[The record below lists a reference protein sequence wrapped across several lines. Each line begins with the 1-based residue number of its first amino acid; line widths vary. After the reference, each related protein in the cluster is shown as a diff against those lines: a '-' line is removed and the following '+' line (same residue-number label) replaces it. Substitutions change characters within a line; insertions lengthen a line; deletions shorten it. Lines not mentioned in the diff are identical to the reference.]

1 VYREA
6 VGRLT
11 VRRPVAR
18 LTAGR
23 STTRRPDALAVEEP
37 MELRVDGR
45 PLAVTMRTPGHDV
58 ELAHGFLLTEGVI
71 AAADEVTAA
80 RYCDS
85 VDDSGANTYNVLDV
99 TLAPGVAPPAAGV
112 ERNFYTT
119 SSCGVCGKASLDAVR
134 LRTRFSPAA
143 DAARV
148 DATTLYSLPD
158 ALRAAQR
165 IFDSTGGLHASGLFS
180 SDGTAFVVREDV
192 GRHNAVDKVLG
203 WALLHGR
210 VPASG
215 CVLMVSGRASFELV
229 QKAAMAGVPVLAA
242 VSAPSSLAV
251 ELAADTGMTLVGFL
265 RGTSMNV
272 YAGAERIV
280 DGASES
286 VGRSRHTNNRR
297 VSPPRH
303 GSRAVPATPTAD

>member
-1 VYREA
+1 MA
-6 VGRLT
+6 
-11 VRRPVAR
+11 
-18 LTAGR
+18 AGR
-23 STTRRPDALAVEEP
+23 PPTRRPDSLAAEEP

-71 AAADEVTAA
+71 TAADDLAAA

-85 VDDSGANTYNVLDV
+85 VDDTGANTYNVLDV
-99 TLAPGVAPPAAGV
+99 ALAPGVAPPAAGV

-143 DAARV
+143 DPVRVAA
-148 DATTLYSLPD
+148 DILYALPD
-158 ALRAAQR
+158 ALRGAQR
-165 IFDSTGGLHASGLFS
+165 VFDSTGGLHAAGLFAA
-180 SDGTAFVVREDV
+180 DGTPLVVREDV

-210 VPASG
+210 VPATG

-229 QKAAMAGVPVLAA
+229 QKAVMAGVPVLAA

-251 ELAADTGMTLVGFL
+251 ALAVEAGTTLVGFL
-265 RGTSMNV
+265 RGHAMNV
-272 YAGAERIV
+272 YAGAGRIV
-280 DGASES
+280 DGRMADHAS
-286 VGRSRHTNNRR
+286 VARGLAH
-297 VSPPRH
+297 
-303 GSRAVPATPTAD
+303 

>member
-1 VYREA
+1 
-6 VGRLT
+6 
-11 VRRPVAR
+11 
-18 LTAGR
+18 
-23 STTRRPDALAVEEP
+23 

-45 PLAVTMRTPGHDV
+45 PLAVTMRTPGDDV

-71 AAADEVTAA
+71 TGAGELAAA

-85 VDDSGANTYNVLDV
+85 VDDTGANTYNVLDV

-134 LRTRFSPAA
+134 LRTRFPPAG
-143 DAARV
+143 DSVRV
-148 DATTLYSLPD
+148 DAEMLYGLPD
-158 ALRAAQR
+158 ALRRDQR
-165 IFDSTGGLHASGLFS
+165 LFDSTGGLHAAGLFTA
-180 SDGTAFVVREDV
+180 DGSPLVVREDV

-210 VPASG
+210 VPAAG
-215 CVLMVSGRASFELV
+215 HVLMVSGRASFELV

-251 ELAADTGMTLVGFL
+251 ELAVDSGITLVGFL
-265 RGTSMNV
+265 RGTAMNV
-272 YAGAERIV
+272 YSGAERIV
-280 DGASES
+280 DADTPQ
-286 VGRSRHTNNRR
+286 RIRR
-297 VSPPRH
+297 PVSAH
-303 GSRAVPATPTAD
+303 E